1 MNCDWT
7 TDRLADYMLDEL
19 PESEAVLIQEH
30 LHICPACMR
39 TYRDLKG
46 TGMLLGAVTS
56 MRSVPATEDF
66 RENVRAQAVV
76 ELRNIVASLPPEK
89 RLRLEARRAARLSRA
104 LTKTP
109 SAPPPSIFTKGLAIL
124 TAACLAAVAVVLLY
138 PKTRNTTDLNQP
150 LAVLSQ
156 TVGRVDEFFQKA
168 NEPHTQ
174 TASGKTVLNGDTFLT
189 SDIGRA
195 RFDLS
200 GGGALYAGGLTRLTF
215 RAPQQPSQRVTF
227 VLESGEVGLQLP
239 APDIHDGVDHT
250 AALEARWELR
260 TEAATF
266 VVEPGAHV
274 YLTSS
279 KSGRDYEAELLV
291 VSGTVRAQDRVGKTL
306 VNVVRGQRAKFKAG
320 ELNGRPQDFSPPRV
334 PPWRADLV
342 SDTDLAGLLGVKGKV
357 VRQKDGTLAAELF
370 YSRQPGSA
378 GLDDWQSELS
388 PAPFRVAANGTL
400 TLQSGAR
407 VRHPLP
413 FSGPV
418 TFDIQ
423 LSREGPREANFA
435 FGLLDASDCGVVV
448 DVTKTANLQ
457 IRDKG
462 RNARS
467 NTVPARS
474 NKNGNEFLR
483 LEIIREASGYSAQ
496 LVTAAGKSKVL
507 PLSKVKND
515 DGANLW
521 IQALGDAMLFDEIK
535 ISGTLSMDWLRDRLS
550 LPQATP

>member
-7 TDRLADYMLDEL
+7 TERLADYMLDEL

-30 LHICPACMR
+30 LHICPGCMR

-46 TGMLLGAVTS
+46 TGMLLGAVNS
-56 MRSVPATEDF
+56 MRSVPPTEEF
-66 RENVRAQAVV
+66 RENVRSKAVI

-104 LTKTP
+104 LTKAP

-150 LAVLSQ
+150 IAVLSQ

-189 SDIGRA
+189 SDTGRA
-195 RFDLS
+195 RFDLN
-200 GGGALYAGGLTRLTF
+200 GGGALYAGGLTRVTF

-227 VLESGEVGLQLP
+227 VLEGGEVGVQLP
-239 APDIHDGVDHT
+239 APDIHEGMDHN
-250 AALEARWELR
+250 AALEARCELR

-274 YLTSS
+274 YLAAS
-279 KSGRDYEAELLV
+279 KTGRDYEAEILV
-291 VSGTVRAQDRVGKTL
+291 VSGAVRVQDRVGKTL

-342 SDTDLAGLLGVKGKV
+342 SDADLAGLLGVKGKV
-357 VRQKDGTLAAELF
+357 VRQKDGSLAAELF

-378 GLDDWQSELS
+378 ILDDWQSELA
-388 PAPFRVAANGTL
+388 PTPFRLGANGAL
-400 TLQSGAR
+400 TLQAATR

-413 FSGPV
+413 FSGPL
-418 TFDIQ
+418 TMELQ
-423 LSREGPREANFA
+423 LSRDGPREPNFA
-435 FGLLDASDCGVVV
+435 FGLLDSADCGVVV
-448 DVTKTANLQ
+448 DVSKAANLQ

-462 RNARS
+462 RTARS
-467 NTVPARS
+467 NSVAARS

-483 LEIIREASGYSAQ
+483 LEILREASGFSAQ
-496 LVTAAGKSKVL
+496 LVTAAGKSKSL
-507 PLSKVKND
+507 PLAKVKND
-515 DGANLW
+515 EGANLW
-521 IQALGDAMLFDEIK
+521 IQALGDAMMFDEIK

-550 LPQATP
+550 LPQSTP

>member
-30 LHICPACMR
+30 LHICKGCMN
-39 TYRDLKG
+39 TYRELKG
-46 TGMLLGAVTS
+46 TGKMLGAVTS
-56 MRSVPATEDF
+56 MRAVPATPEF

-104 LTKTP
+104 LEKAP

-124 TAACLAAVAVVLLY
+124 MAACLAAIAVVLLY
-138 PKTRNTTDLNQP
+138 PKSRNTDANLP
-150 LAVLSQ
+150 LAVLTQ
-156 TVGRVDEFFQKA
+156 TVGRVDQFFQKA
-168 NEPHTQ
+168 NEPHTP
-174 TASGKTVLNGDTFLT
+174 TASGKTILHGDTFLT
-189 SDIGRA
+189 GDTGRA

-200 GGGALYAGGLTRLTF
+200 GGGALYVGGLTRLTF
-215 RAPQQPSQRVTF
+215 RAPQHPSQRQTF
-227 VLESGEVGLQLP
+227 VLESGEVGLQAP
-239 APDIHDGVDHT
+239 APDLHDGSDHA
-250 AALEARWELR
+250 AALEARWEIR
-260 TEAATF
+260 SEVGAF
-266 VVEPGAHV
+266 VVEPGSHV
-274 YLTSS
+274 YLSAS
-279 KSGRDYEAELLV
+279 KGAKEYEAELLV
-291 VSGTVRAQDRVGKTL
+291 LSGTVRVQDRVGKTV
-306 VNVVRGQRAKFKAG
+306 VNVLRGQRAKFKADQ
-320 ELNGRPQDFSPPRV
+320 LNGRPQEFSPARV

-342 SDTDLAGLLGVKGKV
+342 SDMDLAGLLGVKGKV

-370 YSRQPGSA
+370 YNRHPGSA
-378 GLDDWQSELS
+378 GLDDWQNELS
-388 PAPFRVAANGTL
+388 PAPLRLTPNGAL
-400 TLQSGAR
+400 TLPSSTR

-418 TFDIQ
+418 TFEMQ
-423 LSREGPREANFA
+423 LSREGPREGNFA

-448 DVTKTANLQ
+448 DVTKNANLQ

-467 NTVPARS
+467 SSVAARS

-483 LEIIREASGYSAQ
+483 LEILREASGYSAQ
-496 LVTAAGKSKVL
+496 LSSAAGKSKTL
-507 PLSKVKND
+507 PLAKVKNEE
-515 DGANLW
+515 GSNLW
-521 IQALGDAMLFDEIK
+521 LQALGDAMLFDEIK

-550 LPQATP
+550 LPQAMP